1 MSDTL
6 APVER
11 ARVPVPTK
19 NDVLETRK
27 EAIQTSIESSLAQ
40 PDPYAG
46 DLASLGNLLCMYS
59 TYMYMFA
66 INNII
71 EA

>member
-11 ARVPVPTK
+11 ARVLVPTK

-27 EAIQTSIESSLAQ
+27 EAIQTSIEPEWRPRFVGGALVIRRKLWERLPRMSQSV
-40 PDPYAG
+40 
-46 DLASLGNLLCMYS
+46 LGKGSKGN
-59 TYMYMFA
+59 
-66 INNII
+66 
-71 EA
+71 